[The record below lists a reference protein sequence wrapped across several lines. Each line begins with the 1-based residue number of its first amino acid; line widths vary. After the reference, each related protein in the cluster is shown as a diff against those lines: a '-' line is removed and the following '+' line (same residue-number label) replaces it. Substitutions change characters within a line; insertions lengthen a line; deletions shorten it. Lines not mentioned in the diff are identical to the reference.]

1 MNCNNNKV
9 ITIIFLCFFFLSCDH
24 LNNEVENKLKELKTK
39 TESLDSVINK
49 EVDKVMALD
58 SIINIESEK
67 VKQLDSVINQN
78 TSKIDSVV
86 NEKIKV
92 FNKK

>member
-1 MNCNNNKV
+1 MNCNTNKLLIV
-9 ITIIFLCFFFLSCDH
+9 IFLCFFFLSCDH
-24 LNNEVENKLKELKTK
+24 INNEVDNKLKELKTK
-39 TESLDSVINK
+39 TESLDSLINE

-58 SIINIESEK
+58 SIINTESEK

-86 NEKIKV
+86 NEKIKI